1 LPKLS
6 KSFQWTPS
14 QIAALA
20 KGQKAIYILAVDE
33 LISGSESDDN
43 CAIED
48 LVETSYSEPIPTS
61 NSSVQ
66 DISQC
71 RSAG

>member
-48 LVETSYSEPIPTS
+48 LVETNLELISPGYLSARYSVCIK
-61 NSSVQ
+61 
-66 DISQC
+66 
-71 RSAG
+71 